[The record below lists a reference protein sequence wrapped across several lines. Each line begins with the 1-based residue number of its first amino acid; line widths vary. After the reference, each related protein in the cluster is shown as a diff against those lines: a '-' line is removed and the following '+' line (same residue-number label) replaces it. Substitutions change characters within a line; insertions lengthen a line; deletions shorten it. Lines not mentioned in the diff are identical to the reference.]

1 MPLPTFTYSGRHS
14 MVIQY
19 IINTSSIHHPYISM
33 IPADDEIG
41 AYSRADKILRRS
53 KLASRTSLDSTG
65 SCISSSQTTKD
76 NSNRSKKAKE
86 DRVGDAVDSPIDNY
100 TSGAAVSSPS
110 TNADSLGFLISP
122 RIIIISNCYL

>member
-1 MPLPTFTYSGRHS
+1 
-14 MVIQY
+14 
-19 IINTSSIHHPYISM
+19 M

-86 DRVGDAVDSPIDNY
+86 DRVGDAVGSPIDNY

-122 RIIIISNCYL
+122 RIIIISKCYL